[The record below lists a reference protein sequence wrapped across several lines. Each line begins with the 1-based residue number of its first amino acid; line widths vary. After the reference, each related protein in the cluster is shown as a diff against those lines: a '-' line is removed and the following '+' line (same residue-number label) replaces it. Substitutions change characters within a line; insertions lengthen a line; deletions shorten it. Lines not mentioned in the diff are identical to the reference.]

1 MPPQIAD
8 AAASYLISAA
18 YASPNCRFEPLLLL
32 MMPLI
37 ADASAFQPSILVC
50 FPSVLLYIVDLD
62 ALCRLKLPTQPPL
75 ASLLLLMPRP
85 IADSSPFLLLIVPL
99 IADPAAFL
107 LLILPLIADSAA
119 SLLLI
124 LPLFADSDA
133 SLLLILPLIAHSIA
147 FLLLMPHLVPDSSAA
162 SDCKVRALLAA
173 VIKPHGGAGRSSRSA
188 GYNPPTGRRVR
199 EVLSKVHRCRN

>member
-1 MPPQIAD
+1 M
-8 AAASYLISAA
+8 
-18 YASPNCRFEPLLLL
+18 
-32 MMPLI
+32 
-37 ADASAFQPSILVC
+37 
-50 FPSVLLYIVDLD
+50 
-62 ALCRLKLPTQPPL
+62 QPPL
-75 ASLLLLMPRP
+75 ASFLLLMPP
-85 IADSSPFLLLIVPL
+85 SIADSNRFLLHMMAL
-99 IADPAAFL
+99 IAEPAAFL

-188 GYNPPTGRRVR
+188 GFNNSPGLWPMACQTSL
-199 EVLSKVHRCRN
+199 LSPENA